1 MHRHLLTL
9 PDLGLG
15 SQPISTSVW
24 LVDEGNEVSE
34 GDRVLEVVSGVVT
47 VDLPAPASG
56 ILVEQLVG
64 EDETI
69 AVGQP
74 LAIIEAYK
82 ASTAAREDE
91 GNEKE

>member
-15 SQPISTSVW
+15 SQAISTSVW
-24 LVDEGNEVSE
+24 LVDEGNEVTE

-47 VDLPAPASG
+47 IDLPAPASG

-74 LAIIEAYK
+74 LAVIERYE
-82 ASTAAREDE
+82 ASDRRSPRGGE
-91 GNEKE
+91 